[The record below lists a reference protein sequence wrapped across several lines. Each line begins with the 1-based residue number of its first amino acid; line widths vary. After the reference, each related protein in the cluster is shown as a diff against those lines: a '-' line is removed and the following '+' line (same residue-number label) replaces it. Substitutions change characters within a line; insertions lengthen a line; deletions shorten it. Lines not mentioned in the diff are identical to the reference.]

1 MKRNNSRTA
10 IIGLGKTGLSI
21 AKYLKNNNIDFV
33 VYDTRENLL
42 ITKDITKYIDE
53 KYIFLGNFDKD
64 IISKHDNFI
73 ISPGLKLKK
82 DFINEII
89 KKNKNIETDI
99 DIYNKK
105 SSCKTICITGSNG
118 KTTVTSMIEH
128 VLVGLGIK
136 AKAGGNIGL
145 PALELLYKNYEYSV
159 LELSSFQ
166 LEMIKKINCVAA
178 AITNITP
185 DHLDRHSTFEN
196 YIRIKHKIFENTKNI
211 IINRNDKNIKK
222 DNLFFRYSFGGDKPK
237 NDNELGIC
245 LKNEKKYISHGDKIL
260 LSADEIQLLGN
271 HNLINVCTCLSV
283 LHSLGFDLKD
293 SANEIKSFLPI
304 EHRMENF
311 YSSGKVRWI
320 NDSKA
325 TNIES
330 TISAINSL
338 EENIILIIGGKS
350 KEDNYDKLN
359 QAITD
364 KIRQIIIY
372 GESRHTLAD
381 IIKDK
386 YKVSKVDNLSD
397 AVKNAKKLAKMII
410 KNNDNLINVLLS
422 PACSSYDMF
431 NSYEERGLYF
441 KKCVLE

>member
-1 MKRNNSRTA
+1 
-10 IIGLGKTGLSI
+10 
-21 AKYLKNNNIDFV
+21 
-33 VYDTRENLL
+33 
-42 ITKDITKYIDE
+42 
-53 KYIFLGNFDKD
+53 
-64 IISKHDNFI
+64 
-73 ISPGLKLKK
+73 
-82 DFINEII
+82 
-89 KKNKNIETDI
+89 
-99 DIYNKK
+99 
-105 SSCKTICITGSNG
+105 
-118 KTTVTSMIEH
+118 
-128 VLVGLGIK
+128 
-136 AKAGGNIGL
+136 
-145 PALELLYKNYEYSV
+145 
-159 LELSSFQ
+159 
-166 LEMIKKINCVAA
+166 
-178 AITNITP
+178 
-185 DHLDRHSTFEN
+185 
-196 YIRIKHKIFENTKNI
+196 
-211 IINRNDKNIKK
+211 
-222 DNLFFRYSFGGDKPK
+222 
-237 NDNELGIC
+237 
-245 LKNEKKYISHGDKIL
+245 
-260 LSADEIQLLGN
+260 
-271 HNLINVCTCLSV
+271 
-283 LHSLGFDLKD
+283 
-293 SANEIKSFLPI
+293 
-304 EHRMENF
+304 MENF

-397 AVKNAKKLAKMII
+397 AVKNAKKLAKIII